1 MAPKKSRELPNPV
14 NVRIPEALLEI
25 IREEADKSE
34 RTLSQEIRWRLFQSV
49 SEDHSRTMDLGGSEG
64 SNHTARA

>member
-14 NVRIPEALLEI
+14 NVRLPEDLLDL

-34 RTLSQEIRWRLFQSV
+34 RTLSQEIRWRLLRSV
-49 SEDHSRTMDLGGSEG
+49 SGAASRTTDETSGGDST
-64 SNHTARA
+64 TALSA